1 VLILPIL
8 GGLHHDY
15 VRAKDKGRQA
25 VCSPLNGQ
33 VGPPP
38 CRFASWF
45 QCKISRDGQELA
57 LGSVDALDGDDCISA
72 INEPNES
79 AFFGERIFPSIGLP
93 TADGT
98 RVLKII

>member
-25 VCSPLNGQ
+25 VCSPFEWPSWPTSMQ
-33 VGPPP
+33 V
-38 CRFASWF
+38 RFLVPVQDLA
-45 QCKISRDGQELA
+45 RGQELA